1 MHQHQLATAE
11 EAMSFIQAGNATF
24 TVVSKK
30 TQARFTYKVTES
42 NDGRVF
48 FVGVLTGPNNETD
61 YQYLGVI
68 RDGLFRRTTKSRI
81 SEDAPSAVAFRWTY
95 DQLGRGEMPAALEVW
110 HEGRCGRCGRTL
122 TVPESVATGS
132 GPECSE
138 KLGLARAKSEDF
150 LAQILKK
157 AA

>member
-81 SEDAPSAVAFRWTY
+81 SEDAPSAVAKSGTRV
-95 DQLGRGEMPAALEVW
+95 AA
-110 HEGRCGRCGRTL
+110 G
-122 TVPESVATGS
+122 
-132 GPECSE
+132 
-138 KLGLARAKSEDF
+138 
-150 LAQILKK
+150 
-157 AA
+157 AAGAP